1 MTHPDQAVVRA
12 LRSDLALQIKRHV
25 ERDGQTQVATAKR
38 LAIPQPTMSKIMR
51 GQVEAVSLELML
63 KIAVRA
69 GLSVVL
75 QTGKDPAEAG
85 VYVSGIT
92 TSSPAHIKSRLAE
105 EARHAVSKS
114 VRSLS
119 PEKRLEAHLK
129 HSELVTELHR
139 AGMGYGGT
147 MARST
152 K

>member
-1 MTHPDQAVVRA
+1 
-12 LRSDLALQIKRHV
+12 
-25 ERDGQTQVATAKR
+25 
-38 LAIPQPTMSKIMR
+38 MSKIMR

-92 TSSPAHIKSRLAE
+92 ASKPARIKSRLAE
-105 EARHAVSKS
+105 EARHAVSES

-119 PEKRLEAHLK
+119 PEKRLEAQLK

-139 AGMGYGGT
+139 AGMVYGGT
-147 MARST
+147 LARST
-152 K
+152 R

>member
-1 MTHPDQAVVRA
+1 MTQPDQAAVRA
-12 LRSDLALQIKRHV
+12 LRSDLALQIARHV
-25 ERDGQTQVATAKR
+25 ARDGHTQVATAKR

-92 TSSPAHIKSRLAE
+92 TLKPARIKSRLAE
-105 EARHAVSKS
+105 EARHAMSES
-114 VRSLS
+114 VRSLT
-119 PEKRLEAHLK
+119 PEKRLQAQLM
-129 HSELVTELHR
+129 HSELVTALHR
-139 AGMGYGGT
+139 AGMGHGRT
-147 MARST
+147 LARRT

>member
-1 MTHPDQAVVRA
+1 MTHPDQAAVQA
-12 LRSDLALQIKRHV
+12 LRSDLALQIARHV
-25 ERDGQTQVATAKR
+25 GRDGHTQVATAKR

-92 TSSPAHIKSRLAE
+92 TPKPARIESRLAE
-105 EARHAVSKS
+105 EARHAVRESL
-114 VRSLS
+114 RSLS
-119 PEKRLEAHLK
+119 PAKRLEAHLK
-129 HSELVTELHR
+129 HTELVTELHR

-152 K
+152 N